1 MVNDDSIKIVY
12 NNGKIITFKEL
23 FERDKQTRIEQ
34 AKLPFEEKIRIL
46 VAFAGLSKLQ
56 RSLADMMFYDCLC
69 QSYGG

>member
-1 MVNDDSIKIVY
+1 MVNDDSIKIVN

-46 VAFAGLSKLQ
+46 VALQKLAVDWGNKKDVIIWQ
-56 RSLADMMFYDCLC
+56 I
-69 QSYGG
+69 